1 MKTLPKFILLT
12 VLLVATATYGSEK
25 SKDGQ
30 KTKSADASGKAKSVV
45 MEKKDGILLTGSRIK
60 QDVRR
65 AGKITDA
72 SSQVLVIDRQTIE
85 RSGGADLRQ
94 VLIQTGVR

>member
-1 MKTLPKFILLT
+1 MKTLPKLIFLTILLA
-12 VLLVATATYGSEK
+12 ATAAFGSEK
-25 SKDGQ
+25 KDSH
-30 KTKSADASGKAKSVV
+30 KTRSVDESAKAKPVV
-45 MEKKDGILLTGSRIK
+45 VEKKDGILLTGSRVK

-65 AGKITDA
+65 AGRITDA
-72 SSQVLVIDRQTIE
+72 SSQVLVIDRQAIE